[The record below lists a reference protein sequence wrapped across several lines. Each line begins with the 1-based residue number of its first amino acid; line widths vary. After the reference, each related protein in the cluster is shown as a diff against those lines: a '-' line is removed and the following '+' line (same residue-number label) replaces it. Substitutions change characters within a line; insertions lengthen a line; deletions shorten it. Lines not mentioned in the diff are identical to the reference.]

1 MSNTLYTP
9 VWHKYR
15 PAILKLMLDSNSEP
29 QTYSL
34 SAHEFQ
40 ALNPRQKGGYQFNL
54 QLAKGRAVNNIKD
67 SFVAQSLLHILQL
80 SRKGSELIEE
90 GSYEIRL
97 DKNFILHIQK
107 LSEQE
112 VINT

>member
-15 PAILKLMLDSNSEP
+15 PAILRLMLNAQEEP
-29 QTYSL
+29 QQYAL

-40 ALNPRQKGGYQFNL
+40 ALNPRQKGGYHFNL
-54 QLAKGRAVNNIKD
+54 TVAKGKAVNNIKD

-80 SRKGSELIEE
+80 SKKATELMDE
-90 GSYEIRL
+90 GSYEITL
-97 DKNFILHIQK
+97 DKGFVLRVQK
-107 LSEQE
+107 LEPQK
-112 VINT
+112 ID